1 MSDTP
6 RTDELKNKIER
17 LLSQE
22 AYDICSE
29 ILDQAQQLERELND
43 TKIRV
48 SQAVEK
54 MENATTYKYLP
65 QVVYDALDIL
75 KGGTDAQQIRDYYE
89 EQEEEP
95 EKQDDRPRFKP
106 GDKVWVIDENEAV
119 KVKVTS
125 INYILSDGTFCLDP
139 RHSSH
144 VFATKQE
151 LIDSL

>member
-6 RTDELKNKIER
+6 RIDEELKNNCYMG
-17 LLSQE
+17 LN
-22 AYDICSE
+22 
-29 ILDQAQQLERELND
+29 LDFMRNLERELND
-43 TKIRV
+43 AKIRV

-54 MENATTYKYLP
+54 MENATSYKNLP

-106 GDKVWVIDENEAV
+106 EDKVWIVDEDDGEHIRLVIENVAWDHLGVDYFLYGYGPEG
-119 KVKVTS
+119 
-125 INYILSDGTFCLDP
+125 IP
-139 RHSSH
+139 QQQ

-151 LIDSL
+151 LIESL